1 MEFVHLGSPA
11 EGPTLALDHEE
22 FAYAGKFRMGS
33 TGKTVA
39 RDAGPDEELLGA
51 IAYNDDHDREETIRL
66 RYVTVRESRRGD
78 GIGPRLLRWTA
89 ERLESSA
96 ASIVIAVNNPIA
108 YEACYR
114 AGFVN
119 TGTETGIAELE
130 LRYAP
135 DADRSAERY
144 DHGFAVFSDRDLP
157 AEQSAVIA
165 NHRGSDPPQI
175 IERPPE

>member
-39 RDAGPDEELLGA
+39 RDAGPGDELLGA
-51 IAYNDDHDREETIRL
+51 IAYNEDHDSEETIRL
-66 RYVTVRESRRGD
+66 RYITVRDSRQGE
-78 GIGPRLLRWTA
+78 GIGPKLLRWTA
-89 ERLESSA
+89 DRLNSSA

-108 YEACYR
+108 YQACYR

-135 DADRSAERY
+135 DAQRSAEQY
-144 DHGFAVFSDRDLP
+144 DRGFSVFSDRDLP
-157 AEQSAVIA
+157 VEQSAVIA
-165 NHRGSDPPQI
+165 THQGSDPPQI
-175 IERPPE
+175 IECPSE